1 MARKK
6 TTQPRKSPSKRQL
19 GKYKSGLEK
28 ECADQLRL
36 ARVEFEYEKF
46 EYVIQDKFIYPNTY
60 LKMTPKSKGLV
71 DKSNKIV
78 LNIKYTPDFVDPG
91 ERWIIE
97 TKGYVRDGASFPLRW
112 KIFMKWLIDNNRS
125 PHLFIVKN
133 KNQIAEAVS
142 KIKELLK

>member
-36 ARVEFEYEKF
+36 ARVEF